1 MIQDNP
7 ESKFVFVFHPKL
19 LNGKTYTIRN
29 GKGMTNG
36 EVLQYWGKWIV
47 LGERSWLDKLA
58 INLDLFV
65 ENEKI
70 PVIKFDRTPSVNL
83 GIEECVMMV
92 YCDRRDRDDVWQILS
107 RFGLRLKAWVT
118 EKETMEM
125 WLPGGRLL
133 ERWIKSKNFDEAA
146 GKTARK
152 DAQSRLG
159 YIFEHPDEVFVPWE
173 Q

>member
-1 MIQDNP
+1 MIQDYP
-7 ESKFVFVFHPKL
+7 TSKFIFIFHPKQL
-19 LNGKTYTIRN
+19 MGKSYTVRN
-29 GKGMTNG
+29 GKAMTNG

-47 LGERSWLDKLA
+47 IGERSWLDDLA
-58 INLDLFV
+58 LTLNPYV
-65 ENEKI
+65 EDEKI
-70 PVIKFDRTPSVNL
+70 PIIKYDRIPSTNL

-92 YCDRRDRDDVWQILS
+92 YCDHRDRDDVWCILS
-107 RFGLRLKAWVT
+107 RFGVKLKAWVS

-133 ERWIKSKNFDEAA
+133 ERWIRSRNLDEIDSE
-146 GKTARK
+146 TARS

-159 YIFEHPDEVFVPWE
+159 YVFDHPEEDFVPWE